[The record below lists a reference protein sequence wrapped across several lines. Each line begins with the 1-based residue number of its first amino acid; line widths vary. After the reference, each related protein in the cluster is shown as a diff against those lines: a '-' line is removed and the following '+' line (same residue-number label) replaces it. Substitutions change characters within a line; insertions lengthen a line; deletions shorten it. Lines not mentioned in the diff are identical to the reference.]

1 MSESDENLARL
12 KRKLER
18 ESAARTAAE
27 NLLEVRSAELYEITE
42 QLREEALQVKHLS
55 TAIDVSADGVAIT
68 NKDGVF
74 TYMNPTHASMFGYAY
89 AGECIGRP
97 WTILYAKD
105 TLRRFERDIFPLFQ
119 QNGYWRGEVAGIA
132 NDGSKVHQDLSL
144 TAIADGG
151 ILCST
156 RDVGI
161 IRRREAQRE
170 QLHEM
175 LLDAERRDALGR
187 MAKSVGHDF
196 ANILAIINASAQL
209 LSDDGQADIFELLIE
224 RILQSC
230 NQANDLVE
238 DLMHFDTEPEQKVCS
253 LNDLVRDVSEL
264 NSNQFL
270 ATQGFETLVTTSKL
284 ICETDPT
291 LFSRMVFNLVKNA
304 REAINENGSV
314 YLSLEQIDEDSTVE
328 PDFHPSAICNR
339 GDCQSFPAARL
350 IVRDDGVGMSQKAL
364 DTAFLPFQSTKGT
377 GRGLGLVTVDALLQG
392 QMGRMRAFSRPG
404 EGTMVA
410 IDLPLLDARAPR
422 TFPNSIND
430 PDKPSTGA
438 QGALV
443 IDDDQFQ
450 VDLVV
455 TLLREFGWDAV
466 GFTNPVAALGVFKVA
481 PWAFELIV
489 TDRRMP
495 QMSGDELV
503 LELLDV
509 RADIPV
515 VMSSGALASPLP
527 AGLAATIAKPL
538 SREKLWA
545 TLHKIGKTAPAHPP
559 LSANE

>member
-1 MSESDENLARL
+1 
-12 KRKLER
+12 
-18 ESAARTAAE
+18 
-27 NLLEVRSAELYEITE
+27 
-42 QLREEALQVKHLS
+42 
-55 TAIDVSADGVAIT
+55 
-68 NKDGVF
+68 
-74 TYMNPTHASMFGYAY
+74 
-89 AGECIGRP
+89 
-97 WTILYAKD
+97 
-105 TLRRFERDIFPLFQ
+105 
-119 QNGYWRGEVAGIA
+119 
-132 NDGSKVHQDLSL
+132 
-144 TAIADGG
+144 
-151 ILCST
+151 
-156 RDVGI
+156 
-161 IRRREAQRE
+161 
-170 QLHEM
+170 
-175 LLDAERRDALGR
+175 
-187 MAKSVGHDF
+187 
-196 ANILAIINASAQL
+196 
-209 LSDDGQADIFELLIE
+209 
-224 RILQSC
+224 
-230 NQANDLVE
+230 
-238 DLMHFDTEPEQKVCS
+238 MHFDTEPEQKVCS

>member
-1 MSESDENLARL
+1 
-12 KRKLER
+12 
-18 ESAARTAAE
+18 
-27 NLLEVRSAELYEITE
+27 
-42 QLREEALQVKHLS
+42 
-55 TAIDVSADGVAIT
+55 
-68 NKDGVF
+68 
-74 TYMNPTHASMFGYAY
+74 
-89 AGECIGRP
+89 
-97 WTILYAKD
+97 
-105 TLRRFERDIFPLFQ
+105 
-119 QNGYWRGEVAGIA
+119 
-132 NDGSKVHQDLSL
+132 
-144 TAIADGG
+144 
-151 ILCST
+151 
-156 RDVGI
+156 
-161 IRRREAQRE
+161 
-170 QLHEM
+170 
-175 LLDAERRDALGR
+175 

-209 LSDDGQADIFELLIE
+209 LADDGQADIFELLIE

-314 YLSLEQIDEDSTVE
+314 YLSLEQIDKDSTVE

-495 QMSGDELV
+495 QMSGDELAYGMSEYMERHSVSRLIGAPPGYVGYEEGGYLTEAVRRRPYSVLLLDEVEKAHPDVFNILLQV
-503 LELLDV
+503 LEDGRLTDGQGRTVDFRNTVIVMTSNLGSDIIQQKAGEENYEVMKNAVMEVVGTHFRPEFINRVDEVVVFHPLAESQIQGIARIQIESLSKRLKEQDMKLELDDAAMELLAEVGYDPVYGARPLKRAIQRMIENPLAQRLLQGEFVPGDV
-509 RADIPV
+509 IKGTVEDHHLNFTKA
-515 VMSSGALASPLP
+515 
-527 AGLAATIAKPL
+527 
-538 SREKLWA
+538 
-545 TLHKIGKTAPAHPP
+545 
-559 LSANE
+559 

>member
-1 MSESDENLARL
+1 
-12 KRKLER
+12 
-18 ESAARTAAE
+18 
-27 NLLEVRSAELYEITE
+27 
-42 QLREEALQVKHLS
+42 
-55 TAIDVSADGVAIT
+55 
-68 NKDGVF
+68 
-74 TYMNPTHASMFGYAY
+74 
-89 AGECIGRP
+89 
-97 WTILYAKD
+97 
-105 TLRRFERDIFPLFQ
+105 
-119 QNGYWRGEVAGIA
+119 
-132 NDGSKVHQDLSL
+132 
-144 TAIADGG
+144 
-151 ILCST
+151 
-156 RDVGI
+156 
-161 IRRREAQRE
+161 
-170 QLHEM
+170 M

-209 LSDDGQADIFELLIE
+209 LADDGQADIFELLIE